1 MESHRNGLRTGKLV
15 LVVLGVLASVLILP
29 AAALAGVDGGCTGS
43 VVIDGNT
50 YGPNNDTVDNPIV
63 VPIEKEGVVAVWEG
77 RVPFDN
83 ENNQG
88 ELGIAFG
95 PWTIQIA
102 DWGDA
107 NTANSQ
113 GSSGSY
119 SIEEFKDLFPVPESL
134 IPRGVYQLSGEHTA
148 DGGTCAG
155 TVMVELE
162 GSGTLGIASVVG
174 AGITF
179 VTMLGAGIRRKS

>member
-1 MESHRNGLRTGKLV
+1 MQSHKTGLRSGRLV
-15 LVVLGVLASVLILP
+15 LVLGVVATVLILP
-29 AAALAGVDGGCTGS
+29 ATALAGIDGGCTGS

-50 YGPNNDTVDNPIV
+50 YGPNNDTVNNPIV
-63 VPIEKEGVVAVWEG
+63 VPIEKDGVVAIWEG
-77 RVPFDN
+77 QVPFDN

-88 ELGIAFG
+88 ELGIVVG
-95 PWTIQIA
+95 PFTIQIA

-113 GSSGSY
+113 GNSGSY

-148 DGGTCAG
+148 DGGTCTG
-155 TVMVELE
+155 SVMVKLE

-174 AGITF
+174 AGVTF
-179 VTMLGAGIRRKS
+179 LTMLGAGVRRKS